1 MASAKTA
8 RAVLIVLVIVAV
20 ALLALIAYPF
30 AGALFIGAVLAG
42 AFDPW
47 QERLARRLGGRREAA
62 AALVTLGMILTLLLP
77 LTWLAIFIGGEV
89 VDGVDYVRTTLQ
101 SEGVAGLVNDLPAP
115 IADLVRR
122 GLERL
127 PQSGAQLQEFAG
139 RQSGR
144 AAALMGGLLRATG
157 GVLMQTV
164 MMLIAFFFL
173 LVDGPRL
180 VDWLSRVAPLR
191 PGQMQELLGE
201 FRKVSVAVLVSSIAT
216 AGIQAAVAL
225 VGYLLAR
232 APQPFFFAFLTF
244 IFAFVPAIG
253 AGSVAVVL
261 AILVYATGQ
270 PKAALFL
277 ALWGVV
283 VVGFSDNL
291 VKPLLMKGRME
302 IHGGVIFFALL
313 GGLAAFGAVGLL
325 AGPLIVAFFLAV
337 VRMSQR
343 EFGEN

>member
-1 MASAKTA
+1 
-8 RAVLIVLVIVAV
+8 
-20 ALLALIAYPF
+20 
-30 AGALFIGAVLAG
+30 
-42 AFDPW
+42 
-47 QERLARRLGGRREAA
+47 
-62 AALVTLGMILTLLLP
+62 
-77 LTWLAIFIGGEV
+77 
-89 VDGVDYVRTTLQ
+89 
-101 SEGVAGLVNDLPAP
+101 
-115 IADLVRR
+115 
-122 GLERL
+122 
-127 PQSGAQLQEFAG
+127 
-139 RQSGR
+139 
-144 AAALMGGLLRATG
+144 MGGVLRATG

-180 VDWLSRVAPLR
+180 VDWLSGMAPLR
-191 PGQMQELLGE
+191 PGQTRELLSE

-216 AGIQAAVAL
+216 AGIQAGVAL

-232 APQPFFFAFLTF
+232 APQPFFFAFVTF
-244 IFAFVPAIG
+244 VFAFVPAIG

-270 PKAALFL
+270 AKAALFL
-277 ALWGVV
+277 ALWGIV

-313 GGLAAFGAVGLL
+313 GGLAAFGVVGLL
-325 AGPLIVAFFLAV
+325 AGPLIIAFFLAV

-343 EFGEN
+343 EFGEG